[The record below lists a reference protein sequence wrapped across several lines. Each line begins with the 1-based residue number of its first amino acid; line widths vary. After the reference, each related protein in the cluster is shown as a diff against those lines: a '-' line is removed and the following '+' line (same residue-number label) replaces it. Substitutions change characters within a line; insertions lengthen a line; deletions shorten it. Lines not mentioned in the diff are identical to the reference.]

1 MAEAE
6 SLSDNAL
13 FRALRSGLHS
23 EDPTEMS
30 ELWRQVVRE
39 QLRVLVPRAAV
50 ARRLRI
56 ASPRHLRAYVLVP
69 VTDDARSF
77 TTLARRRDCVA
88 FSGEGSAATDA
99 DVDAFAA
106 ESGVLGLEAA
116 FASVRVSG
124 EEVVFTRTVRSR
136 VRRPRL
142 RRQDTDP
149 LHVISTQRR
158 AAEDSEQEP
167 ATTGDDCDEG
177 KEDEVRMQVREEV
190 RTLRVVCKETW
201 YDEGSDEGVKVIV
214 VDQAVVGELDDG
226 VDGRHP
232 DDIGN
237 GDSKSSS
244 RTAADAS
251 PPSVPELRNA
261 QECELFLLELL
272 SPASSAADESRAP
285 QRRRQQQQ
293 QQQAHHSSPHRWHH
307 PEPQQPYQHQ
317 NSRVWRG
324 LALDRG
330 GVASPA
336 SRSMQLSVPGA
347 GLRDPQLKSV
357 CEALDHVNRQL
368 QTFNKTAALAREL
381 LPKTAQT
388 LGEHETSLATAI
400 CRPRGWASNKPET
413 ASMVDAVL
421 LAVESYVMCGVH
433 DKIFISMTEMCK
445 QEDELLCTFLT
456 DMGSMSWSSPV
467 QPLAD
472 YSPTKGATSKHRAES
487 PGLDLEMQNL
497 MKVAGVPEDVHC
509 DISGA
514 AAALGGLSGCCCPLE
529 KLNCL
534 QLSSQ
539 CIHDAVNRAVQH
551 RKTHNRRQARGAHK
565 QLLRHAQQG
574 YVNEFAKLILTE
586 HEAAKGKD
594 KSTRKGDDKQVALSM
609 DELLP
614 LFIAALIKARP
625 QHLET
630 DLLYIN
636 TFHMRDLSKSEH
648 GFHFRNLEA
657 AVAYL
662 RSRLESGEAAR
673 MKAIQE
679 DMPSPSTSSPPYR
692 RPFSTSGGSQTPSSI
707 GMANFTQAWRQLGQ
721 ATGDEELSI
730 TPSTPTSV
738 GGSDMEGSHA
748 LDPLGAA
755 CDVGERSASPD
766 EGLEEVSRQL
776 EMPFHSARSTPLH
789 SPLSAYSPG
798 AQHGPTETLEAGG
811 RGSHIRPTQA
821 PVVMELQK
829 SVDGSASND
838 QKFLNRLRA
847 RANNYTD
854 F

>member
-1 MAEAE
+1 
-6 SLSDNAL
+6 
-13 FRALRSGLHS
+13 
-23 EDPTEMS
+23 
-30 ELWRQVVRE
+30 
-39 QLRVLVPRAAV
+39 
-50 ARRLRI
+50 
-56 ASPRHLRAYVLVP
+56 
-69 VTDDARSF
+69 
-77 TTLARRRDCVA
+77 
-88 FSGEGSAATDA
+88 
-99 DVDAFAA
+99 
-106 ESGVLGLEAA
+106 
-116 FASVRVSG
+116 
-124 EEVVFTRTVRSR
+124 
-136 VRRPRL
+136 
-142 RRQDTDP
+142 
-149 LHVISTQRR
+149 
-158 AAEDSEQEP
+158 
-167 ATTGDDCDEG
+167 
-177 KEDEVRMQVREEV
+177 
-190 RTLRVVCKETW
+190 
-201 YDEGSDEGVKVIV
+201 
-214 VDQAVVGELDDG
+214 
-226 VDGRHP
+226 
-232 DDIGN
+232 
-237 GDSKSSS
+237 
-244 RTAADAS
+244 
-251 PPSVPELRNA
+251 
-261 QECELFLLELL
+261 
-272 SPASSAADESRAP
+272 
-285 QRRRQQQQ
+285 
-293 QQQAHHSSPHRWHH
+293 
-307 PEPQQPYQHQ
+307 
-317 NSRVWRG
+317 
-324 LALDRG
+324 
-330 GVASPA
+330 
-336 SRSMQLSVPGA
+336 
-347 GLRDPQLKSV
+347 
-357 CEALDHVNRQL
+357 
-368 QTFNKTAALAREL
+368 
-381 LPKTAQT
+381 
-388 LGEHETSLATAI
+388 
-400 CRPRGWASNKPET
+400 
-413 ASMVDAVL
+413 MVDAVL

-755 CDVGERSASPD
+755 CDVGVWEALYHHRPQGRRSRDAFNLH
-766 EGLEEVSRQL
+766 GLSLWLCVLSGRSEVQALMKAWRKCPGSSRC
-776 EMPFHSARSTPLH
+776 PFTAPEARPFTLLCVNGR
-789 SPLSAYSPG
+789 LSAYSPG